1 VGFQPT
7 KFLTPIDAFEMF
19 DEDQSGQ
26 THCALGER
34 HFTVFQSSGFLD
46 EDEFRYAVEYL
57 KLPINDEQLENLFYL
72 HDLNYT
78 GMIDYVEFREIFL
91 EVGCIRVF
99 KG

>member
-1 VGFQPT
+1 MFAEETSGNPVGFQPS

-19 DEDQSGQ
+19 DEDQ
-26 THCALGER
+26 
-34 HFTVFQSSGFLD
+34 SGFLD

-91 EVGCIRVF
+91 EVCYLRKELEDRGVD
-99 KG
+99 

>member
-1 VGFQPT
+1 
-7 KFLTPIDAFEMF
+7 
-19 DEDQSGQ
+19 
-26 THCALGER
+26 
-34 HFTVFQSSGFLD
+34 LD

-91 EVGCIRVF
+91 EVTNSYYI
-99 KG
+99 